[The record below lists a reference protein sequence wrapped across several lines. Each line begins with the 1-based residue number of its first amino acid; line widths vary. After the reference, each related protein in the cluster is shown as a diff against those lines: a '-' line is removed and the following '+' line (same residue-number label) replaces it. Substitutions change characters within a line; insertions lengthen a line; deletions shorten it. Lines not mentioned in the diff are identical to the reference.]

1 MAGIGK
7 NNDALRRLDLA
18 GRLVAVRFRRNRRA
32 RRLIIRIDPEIDG
45 VIVTL
50 PPGTGQEEGMDLIRR
65 RQSWVLG
72 GLDAVAPR
80 VPFAAG
86 AHVPFLGRDH
96 LIRHRQGRGVP
107 VLRAGDIITVTG
119 RAEHLARRLGDWF
132 RQQARAEITPRIG
145 QKAALLGPLGLVG
158 RRASRISIRD
168 TRSRWG
174 SYAVN
179 GGFSFSWRL
188 VIAPEFVLD
197 YVVAHEVAH
206 MKVMDHGPKFWAVV
220 ERLADDVQGARDW
233 LKTHGD
239 AVHRYG

>member
-1 MAGIGK
+1 MARIGK
-7 NNDALRRLDLA
+7 DNDALRRLDLA
-18 GRLVAVRFRRNRRA
+18 GRMVAVRFRRNRRA
-32 RRLIIRIDPEIDG
+32 RRLIIRIDPGIDG

-50 PPGTGQEEGMDLIRR
+50 PPGAGQEEGLDLIRR
-65 RQSWVLG
+65 RQSWVLD

-86 AHVPFLGRDH
+86 GHVPFLGRNH

-107 VLRAGDIITVTG
+107 VLRAGNIITVTG

-132 RQQARAEITPRIG
+132 RQQARNEITPRIG
-145 QKAALLGPLGLVG
+145 RKAALLGPLGPAG
-158 RRASRISIRD
+158 RWAGRVSIRD

-233 LKTHGD
+233 LKNHGD
-239 AVHRYG
+239 AIHRYG

>member
-1 MAGIGK
+1 MAQIGK
-7 NNDALRRLDLA
+7 DNYAWRRIDLD

-32 RRLIIRIDPEIDG
+32 RRLIIRIDPGIDG
-45 VIVTL
+45 VTVTL
-50 PPGTGQEEGMDLIRR
+50 PPGIGREEGLDLIHR

-72 GLDAVAPR
+72 GLDALPPR

-96 LIRHRQGRGVP
+96 LIRHQQGRGVP

-119 RAEHLARRLGDWF
+119 RAEHLARRLSDWF
-132 RQQARAEITPRIG
+132 RQQARNEIMPRID
-145 QKAALLGPLGLVG
+145 QKAALLGPLDPEG
-158 RRASRISIRD
+158 RRAGQVSIRD

-206 MKVMDHGPKFWAVV
+206 MKIMDHSARFWAVV